1 MAVCRWD
8 GVGVVVV
15 VSLLVGLVG
24 SLLGGLIVGGTELPA
39 ARTSL
44 STGRWGASSGRE
56 VTSPRRS
63 QSLNTFE
70 EYSPGWGEARSA
82 WQRMPEPEVWR

>member
-1 MAVCRWD
+1 MAVCRRD

-15 VSLLVGLVG
+15 
-24 SLLGGLIVGGTELPA
+24 SLLGGLLGGRTELPA

-44 STGRWGASSGRE
+44 STRRWGASSGRE
-56 VTSPRRS
+56 VTSSRRS
-63 QSLNTFE
+63 QSLKTFG
-70 EYSPGWGEARSA
+70 EYSPGCGEARSA